1 MGSQLVHAIYHGYV
15 QHGPALP
22 LRSLGRIYARGSPR
36 IRTRPDPHARRIQ
49 GFLMVILQYL
59 EGKQLAWKRRTDDF
73 LMGKHWLLLTVAG
86 FAIAGVVGVLL
97 WWVWNVWI
105 VRGER
110 TSGGRS
116 RLPFWR
122 RISGKERY
130 ELLDRMA

>member
-73 LMGKHWLLLTVAG
+73 LDGQTLAAVDYPTMNG
-86 FAIAGVVGVLL
+86 AIDKA
-97 WWVWNVWI
+97 
-105 VRGER
+105 
-110 TSGGRS
+110 
-116 RLPFWR
+116 LPFSFNR
-122 RISGKERY
+122 VFG
-130 ELLDRMA
+130 